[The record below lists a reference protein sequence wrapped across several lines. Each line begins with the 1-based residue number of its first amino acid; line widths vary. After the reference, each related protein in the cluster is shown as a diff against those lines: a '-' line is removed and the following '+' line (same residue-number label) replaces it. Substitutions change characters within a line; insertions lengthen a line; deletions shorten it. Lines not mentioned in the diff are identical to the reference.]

1 LKSTRHVPEPVKVTL
16 PDVREQPEEFL
27 SNVMTTLSP
36 DEAMALGVYEP
47 WVLPSDG
54 AELAE
59 MVLLD
64 VPAALAEET
73 ANTDVASV
81 RKVMASVAK
90 NVVRW
95 NFD

>member
-1 LKSTRHVPEPVKVTL
+1 
-16 PDVREQPEEFL
+16 
-27 SNVMTTLSP
+27 MTTLSP
-36 DEAMALGVYEP
+36 DEAVAVGVYEP
-47 WVLPSDG
+47 LALPSDG

-81 RKVMASVAK
+81 RKVMASVAR